1 MNGEELTQNGHATS
15 NGENG
20 HANGL
25 EYTNG
30 VTNGGKP
37 GGYYSVGANPPPA
50 WSNCKNFS
58 NGLIFTIYKI
68 FSYTRYF
75 QFYKPA
81 RGQLKANLFVF
92 NFMYFRSFLKAVV

>member
-58 NGLIFTIYKI
+58 NGLIFIIYKI

-75 QFYKPA
+75 RYNQFYKPA
-81 RGQLKANLFVF
+81 KGK
-92 NFMYFRSFLKAVV
+92 SFCF